1 MKKLIKLLFLS
12 LFISSYANAA
22 DGVISIQSK
31 HSVKDTA
38 DKFAAIVE
46 SKGLS
51 LFTRIDHQK
60 NAAGVDLVLTDTE
73 VLIFGNPKVGTPL
86 MQCAP
91 TMAIDLPQKVLV
103 WKDANNTVWLS
114 YNDPEYLKQ
123 RHDIQGCDEVVKKVS
138 NVLSALTAAAAK

>member
-1 MKKLIKLLFLS
+1 
-12 LFISSYANAA
+12 
-22 DGVISIQSK
+22 
-31 HSVKDTA
+31 
-38 DKFAAIVE
+38 
-46 SKGLS
+46 
-51 LFTRIDHQK
+51 
-60 NAAGVDLVLTDTE
+60 GVDLVLTDTE